1 MFIFG
6 FLMSFLHFKVRV
18 EYVDL
23 WKKAFVGGIV
33 VFYGNRKDAMYAL
46 IALAA
51 VQIIFGLMAR

>member
-1 MFIFG
+1 
-6 FLMSFLHFKVRV
+6 MSFLHFKVRV